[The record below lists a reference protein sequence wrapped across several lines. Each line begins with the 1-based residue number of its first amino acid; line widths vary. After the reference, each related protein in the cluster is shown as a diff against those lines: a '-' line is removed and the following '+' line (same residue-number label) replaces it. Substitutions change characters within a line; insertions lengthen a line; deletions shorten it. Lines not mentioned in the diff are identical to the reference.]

1 MRYEGVAETMDGTVE
16 DPVDCEPSAAARAPR
31 GPGRPRDARA
41 DDAIAAAVA
50 ELLAEVGYDA
60 LTIEGVAARAGV
72 AKTTIYRRFAEP
84 PPAAGGPPSGAT
96 SPPGTDCTGPG
107 FTGGGSEPAN
117 DRDGPEPAAGG
128 DLKARLVAGALAV
141 RARSILT
148 APDTG
153 SLRSDLLEHLGAISR
168 ALSAPIG
175 QAIAGLVVGARR
187 MPELAGALR
196 RGFVAARRAEVAE
209 LLQRADERGELDP
222 GLDRELAID
231 LLVSPLWYRALV
243 WGEML
248 DAERLTALVDAVLPS
263 LQGTRRP

>member
-16 DPVDCEPSAAARAPR
+16 DPVDSEPLAAARPPR

-41 DDAIAAAVA
+41 DEAIAAAVA

-84 PPAAGGPPSGAT
+84 PPTAGGPPS
-96 SPPGTDCTGPG
+96 D
-107 FTGGGSEPAN
+107 
-117 DRDGPEPAAGG
+117 

-141 RARSILT
+141 RARSTLN

-175 QAIAGLVVGARR
+175 QAIGGLVVGARR

-209 LLQRADERGELDP
+209 LLQRADDRGELDP

-248 DAERLTALVDAVLPS
+248 DAERLTALVDTVLPS
-263 LQGTRRP
+263 LQGPRP